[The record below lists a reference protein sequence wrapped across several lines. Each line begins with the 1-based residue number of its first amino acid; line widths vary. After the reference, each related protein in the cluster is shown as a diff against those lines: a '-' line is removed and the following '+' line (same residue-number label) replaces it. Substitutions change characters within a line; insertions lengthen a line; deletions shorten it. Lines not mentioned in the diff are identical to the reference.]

1 MSDHSTSLLSLLRDG
16 SVPELEAYLHSLTPM
31 ETARVVSE
39 LAEEERVQLL
49 RVLDPDEA
57 ADVLEDL
64 PDELAADMLED
75 MRPVR
80 AAAIVE
86 ELAADERADILHD
99 VDDEAAEAI
108 LAAMDEEEAAEARK
122 LLTYPELSAGGI
134 MTTDFLAFRETVSV
148 GDVIYDLRAKS
159 DDYVETNLQYV
170 YVVDNDNK
178 LVGVLRLRDLVLM
191 PDHTPVSDMMIT
203 DPVSKHVEDD
213 LLHLLEFFD
222 ENEFI
227 GLPVVDED
235 ERLVGVVLRS
245 DVEEAGADKAGA
257 SLLKVSGIVGGE
269 EIRTMPVF
277 ERARRRLAWLSVNM
291 LLGILSISIIAY
303 FEDTLQKVIAL
314 GIFFPMVANISGCS
328 GSQAIAVSIRELSLG
343 LARPVDLFRVL
354 RKEAAVGVINGLVL
368 GLLISIIAT
377 VWRGNAWLGLV
388 VGAALA
394 MNTLIAVSLG
404 GTIPLLLKKFGKDPA
419 MASGPILTTT
429 TDLCGFLFVFVIATQ
444 LMEKLV

>member
-16 SVPELEAYLHSLTPM
+16 SIPELEAYLHALTPM

-39 LAEEERVQLL
+39 LSDEQRVHLMS
-49 RVLDPDEA
+49 VLDPDEA
-57 ADVLEDL
+57 ADILEDL

-75 MRPVR
+75 MRPGR

-108 LAAMDEEEAAEARK
+108 LAAMDETEAAEARK
-122 LLTYPELSAGGI
+122 LLAFPELSAGGI

-170 YVVDNDNK
+170 YVVDHGNR

-191 PDHTPVSDMMIT
+191 PDHTPVREMMIT

-227 GLPVVDED
+227 GLPVVDKQ

-245 DVEEAGADKAGA
+245 DVEEAGAEKAGA

-291 LLGILSISIIAY
+291 LLGIISISIIAY

-343 LARPVDLFRVL
+343 LARPVDVVRVL
-354 RKEAAVGVINGLVL
+354 RKEAAVGVINGIVL
-368 GLLISIIAT
+368 GLLISVIAT
-377 VWRGNAWLGLV
+377 VWRGNPWLGLV
-388 VGAALA
+388 VGTALA
-394 MNTLIAVSLG
+394 FNTLIAVSLG
-404 GTIPLLLKKFGKDPA
+404 GTIPLLLKRFGKDPA

-444 LMEKLV
+444 LIDKLV